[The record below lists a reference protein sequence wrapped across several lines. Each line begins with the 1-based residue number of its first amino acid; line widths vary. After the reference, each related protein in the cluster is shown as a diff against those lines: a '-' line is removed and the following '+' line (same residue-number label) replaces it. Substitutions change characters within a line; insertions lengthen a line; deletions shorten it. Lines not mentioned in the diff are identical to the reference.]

1 MMKGKKEV
9 LSFAEKFK
17 SILVSNWKGQLN
29 TVKADSKG
37 SKGEIYSSKVRY
49 ILKKGK
55 PYIWVPEKELHNV
68 NSVVDERGSF
78 AVASPIPGPLVHL
91 LKAMKKLPARVA
103 LTGEILPLG
112 EKKVQSITEN
122 LKELILSEERA
133 IRDSTYTVSSLL
145 SSSNHVTTSRSE
157 SLKELLDEGEN
168 YVVYKFDVSS
178 CMIIDSNDGTLDV
191 ELEDIATTKADVLAP
206 FSAKLID
213 GINQSE
219 ARRRALTLFCV
230 VYLKANARD
239 AYMLSVD
246 RKGFE
251 MLGKVPSRVSE
262 EEGEYVWK
270 QFRFTFKEEAQDV
283 ESFCRMLVEME
294 EEAVNKLSSSS
305 GLGLS

>member
-9 LSFAEKFK
+9 FAFAEKCK
-17 SILVSNWKGQLN
+17 SILVSSWKGQLN

-68 NSVVDERGSF
+68 NAIVDERGSF
-78 AVASPIPGPLVHL
+78 AVASPVPGALVHL
-91 LKAMKKLPARVA
+91 LKSMKMLPARVA
-103 LTGEILPLG
+103 LTGEVVPLG
-112 EKKVQSITEN
+112 EKKVQSVTEN
-122 LKELILSEERA
+122 LKELISYEERA
-133 IRDSTYTVSSLL
+133 IRDSTYTVSSVL
-145 SSSNHVTTSRSE
+145 SNNVTTSRGE
-157 SLKELLDEGEN
+157 SLKELLDESEK

-178 CMIIDSNDGTLDV
+178 CVYIDSSDNTVDV
-191 ELEDIATTKADVLAP
+191 ELESMATTKADVLAP

-230 VYLKANARD
+230 VHLNANAKD

-246 RKGFE
+246 REGFE
-251 MLGKVPSRVSE
+251 MLGKVPGRVSN
-262 EEGEYVWK
+262 EGDSEYTWK
-270 QFRFTFKEEAQDV
+270 QFRFSFKEEAKDV
-283 ESFCRMLVEME
+283 EAFCRLLVEME
-294 EEAVNKLSSSS
+294 EEAVDKLSSSS
-305 GLGLS
+305 GLGLC